1 MIVFF
6 KLLYFFFFFKVDA
19 LSHWIIVYL
28 FVTGELPL
36 MRASSPFKMMS
47 KYIDGRKPD
56 IQNAKEGR
64 LREIIQRCRT
74 EDLAERPS
82 FNEIIPSLL
91 SKEMYDAFRIAEE
104 EVELYMLDEERKSTQ
119 STYEKS
125 KNNVRVKVE
134 SDSKVESEQKQ
145 MKKLKLLHQ

>member
-1 MIVFF
+1 
-6 KLLYFFFFFKVDA
+6 
-19 LSHWIIVYL
+19 
-28 FVTGELPL
+28 

-47 KYIDGRKPD
+47 NYIYGRKPD

-82 FNEIIPSLL
+82 FNEIIPSIL
-91 SKEMYDAFRIAEE
+91 SKEMYEAFRIAEE
-104 EVELYMLDEERKSTQ
+104 EVELYMLDEERKSTR

-125 KNNVRVKVE
+125 KNNVRVKV
-134 SDSKVESEQKQ
+134 
-145 MKKLKLLHQ
+145 

>member
-1 MIVFF
+1 
-6 KLLYFFFFFKVDA
+6 
-19 LSHWIIVYL
+19 
-28 FVTGELPL
+28 

-47 KYIDGRKPD
+47 NYIDGRKPD

-74 EDLAERPS
+74 EDLAERLS

-91 SKEMYDAFRIAEE
+91 SKEMYEAFRIAEE